1 MNRSVKLHRLLIDAA
16 RRYPGRLAVSGAAS
30 RVTYRQLDHW
40 ADLFAHRLRGLG
52 VGRGDRVVVWTQ
64 KSPAAVAAMQ
74 GVLRLGAAYV
84 PADHTTPAA
93 RVALMARDCAA
104 RVVLT
109 DADRI
114 EETAAELGSGI
125 PCAPLLPPPA
135 GDRDA
140 LASGGTGGAPASGGT
155 GECLASEGAGERSAA
170 SGTGDTSASEGA
182 GECSAS
188 GGAGGAPAS
197 GGTGECSASE
207 GPGECSAS
215 GGTGGAPASGGTGEC
230 SASEGPGECSASGG
244 AGDTSASEGAGECSA
259 SGGTGECSASE
270 GPGER
275 SAASGAGGASTWN
288 RSGGASASDGTG
300 GAASAS
306 SGAGDASASD
316 GSGGAFATSESG
328 GARTQSGAGGAPAAS
343 GSGAV
348 DQVTWTGDAA
358 PAANGT
364 PAVDEAT
371 VPDDLAYLLYTSGS
385 TGTPKG
391 VCVSHR
397 GALAFVEWAA
407 AELRARPEDRF
418 ANHAPFGFDLSVLD
432 LYVAFAAGASVHLVS
447 AELAYAPAQLVDFL
461 YEEDITVWYS
471 VPSVLALMM
480 REGGLLAR
488 PAPAALRAVLFAGE
502 PFPVR
507 YVRQLALWTDARLLN
522 LYGPTETNV
531 CTFHEPTP
539 EDLAGEEPLPIG
551 RAASG
556 DHVWAARPDGTACE
570 PGEEGELLVAGP
582 SVMLGY
588 WGAVPARSPYA
599 TGDRVRTD
607 ADGTLHYLGRRDHM
621 TKVRGNRVELGD
633 VEAALTAHPDVAE
646 AAAVVVGD
654 GLDARLVAYVVP
666 WPGRDPGVL
675 ALKRH
680 CAGRLPRYM
689 VAHDVYV
696 VPELPRTRNGKTDRS
711 ALASSVPHRAKD
723 APHRVKDAPQP
734 VKDAP

>member
-30 RVTYRQLDHW
+30 RVTYRQLDRW

-52 VGRGDRVVVWTQ
+52 VGRGDRVVVWTE

-74 GVLRLGAAYV
+74 GALRLGAAYV

-109 DADRI
+109 DAARI
-114 EETAAELGSGI
+114 AETAAELGSGSDI
-125 PCAPLLPPPA
+125 PCAPLIPPPA
-135 GDRDA
+135 ADGDA
-140 LASGGTGGAPASGGT
+140 F
-155 GECLASEGAGERSAA
+155 
-170 SGTGDTSASEGA
+170 
-182 GECSAS
+182 
-188 GGAGGAPAS
+188 
-197 GGTGECSASE
+197 
-207 GPGECSAS
+207 
-215 GGTGGAPASGGTGEC
+215 
-230 SASEGPGECSASGG
+230 
-244 AGDTSASEGAGECSA
+244 
-259 SGGTGECSASE
+259 
-270 GPGER
+270 
-275 SAASGAGGASTWN
+275 
-288 RSGGASASDGTG
+288 
-300 GAASAS
+300 AS
-306 SGAGDASASD
+306 SGTSD
-316 GSGGAFATSESG
+316 GSV
-328 GARTQSGAGGAPAAS
+328 P
-343 GSGAV
+343 
-348 DQVTWTGDAA
+348 
-358 PAANGT
+358 T

-371 VPDDLAYLLYTSGS
+371 APDDLAYLLYTSGS

-407 AELRARPEDRF
+407 AELRARPGDRF

-607 ADGTLHYLGRRDHM
+607 PDGTLHYLGRRDHM

-666 WPGRDPGVL
+666 WPGREPGVL

-696 VPELPRTRNGKTDRS
+696 VPGLPRNRNGKTDRS
-711 ALASSVPHRAKD
+711 ALASSVPHRVKD
-723 APHRVKDAPQP
+723 TPHRAKDAPQP